1 MLESYYKDL
10 LAKYYYKSRMVKC
23 GKFLRLAIKL
33 RKYRARA
40 VRDEKQYS
48 VPSYLRERTEDYQS
62 YPNLKAQNKGLI
74 VRLFADVRA
83 KSNGKKIMITST

>member
-10 LAKYYYKSRMVKC
+10 LAKKSRMVKC

-48 VPSYLRERTEDYQS
+48 VPSS
-62 YPNLKAQNKGLI
+62 
-74 VRLFADVRA
+74 
-83 KSNGKKIMITST
+83 